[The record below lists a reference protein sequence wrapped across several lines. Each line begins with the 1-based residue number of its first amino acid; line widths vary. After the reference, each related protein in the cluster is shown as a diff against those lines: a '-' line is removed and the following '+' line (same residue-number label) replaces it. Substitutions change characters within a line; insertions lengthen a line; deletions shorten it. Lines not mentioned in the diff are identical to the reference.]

1 MNNIAKD
8 GIRLTSL
15 NFNSVGKKISEL
27 LKIGDMR
34 ITVKPWREKRSLSQN
49 ALAHMWFGEIS
60 QFLVGHGRKYATE
73 EWVKDAMKHSF
84 LGYIETERI
93 NVMTGERIT
102 VSELKHTSSLDTG
115 EMHHFLSQVEVWAAN
130 INCRLTIPDNCE
142 YRKLKEIQND

>member
-1 MNNIAKD
+1 MPTITKD

-15 NFNSVGKKISEL
+15 NFTSVGKQISEL

-49 ALAHMWFGEIS
+49 ALLHLWMDEIS
-60 QFLVGHGRKYATE
+60 DFLIRHGRIQATP

-93 NVMTGERIT
+93 NVITGERIT

-115 EMHHFLSQVEVWAAN
+115 EMHYFLSHVEVWAVN